1 MGSYNCLNIKV
12 DKFLWLF
19 ENKALE
25 ITKEAIEEIEN
36 GFIIRTHQ
44 DINTIQKQLE
54 SYSKE
59 LEDLMQEKIHLE
71 FESSTQKNEDWI
83 TKYRDSIQPIE
94 CGKYY
99 IYPPWFSPQTDKLN
113 LIIEPALAFGSG
125 HHGSTFGCLEALNKL
140 SLENKTLLDVGCGS
154 GILAIAAK
162 KSGAEVWCCDT
173 DEIAVNATKDN
184 AKKNNLTLDRV
195 FLGSID
201 KIADKKD
208 CFDVVVA
215 NILADIIVALPLD
228 SYVKRDGI
236 LILSGILEKYTK
248 KVLDKFKNLE
258 LLTQNNHQEWVTLT
272 FKKYKDN
279 NATTRQ

>member
-1 MGSYNCLNIKV
+1 MESYNCLNIKV

-36 GFIIRTHQ
+36 GFIIRTYQ
-44 DINTIQKQLE
+44 DTNAIQKQLE
-54 SYSKE
+54 AYSKE
-59 LEDLMQEKIHLE
+59 LENLMQEKIHLE
-71 FESSTQKNEDWI
+71 FETNILNNEDWI
-83 TKYRDSIQPIE
+83 AKYRDSIQPIE

-99 IYPPWFSPQTDKLN
+99 IYPPWFSPKTDKIN

-125 HHGSTFGCLEALNKL
+125 HHGSTFGCLEALNNL
-140 SLENKTLLDVGCGS
+140 SLANKTLLDVGCGS
-154 GILAIAAK
+154 GILSIAAK

-173 DEIAVNATKDN
+173 DEIAVNATKEN
-184 AKKNNLTLDRV
+184 AQKNNLSLDKV

-201 KIADKKD
+201 KITDKKD
-208 CFDVVVA
+208 YFDVVIA

-228 SYVKRDGI
+228 SYVKKGGI

-272 FKKYKDN
+272 FKKI
-279 NATTRQ
+279 

>member
-1 MGSYNCLNIKV
+1 MESYNCLNIKV

-36 GFIIRTHQ
+36 GFIIRTYQ
-44 DINTIQKQLE
+44 DTNAIQKQLE
-54 SYSKE
+54 AYSKE
-59 LEDLMQEKIHLE
+59 LENLMQEKIHLE
-71 FESSTQKNEDWI
+71 FESNILNNEDWI
-83 TKYRDSIQPIE
+83 AKYRDSIKPIE

-99 IYPPWFSPQTDKLN
+99 IYPPWFSPKTDKIN

-125 HHGSTFGCLEALNKL
+125 HHGSTFGCLEALNNL
-140 SLENKTLLDVGCGS
+140 SLANKTLLDVGCGS
-154 GILAIAAK
+154 GILSIAAK

-173 DEIAVNATKDN
+173 DEIAVNATKEN
-184 AKKNNLTLDRV
+184 AQKNNLGLDKV

-201 KIADKKD
+201 KITDKKD
-208 CFDVVVA
+208 YFDVVIA

-228 SYVKRDGI
+228 SYVKKGGI

-272 FKKYKDN
+272 FKKI
-279 NATTRQ
+279 